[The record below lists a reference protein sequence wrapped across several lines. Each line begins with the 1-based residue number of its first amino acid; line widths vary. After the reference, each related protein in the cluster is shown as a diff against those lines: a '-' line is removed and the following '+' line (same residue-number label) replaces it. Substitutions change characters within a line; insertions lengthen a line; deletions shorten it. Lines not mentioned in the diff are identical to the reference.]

1 MKVFNLQCQ
10 FGHSFEGWFQSG
22 EDYNSQSSKG
32 ILICPICED
41 NIISRIPS
49 AAHIQSTKSSSLD
62 KSNDEHN
69 KNINKE
75 VKKKLLEVAQ
85 QILQDSENVGDQFAN
100 EARRIHRNEAKSRT
114 IHGTA
119 TIDESKELKEE
130 GIDVLTLPLAPIK
143 KKKERLQ

>member
-10 FGHSFEGWFQSG
+10 FGHSFEGWFRSG
-22 EDYNSQSSKG
+22 DDFKTQNSKG
-32 ILICPICED
+32 ILVCPICED

-49 AAHIQSTKSSSLD
+49 AAHIQSTKSTVNKSS
-62 KSNDEHN
+62 NNFQN
-69 KNINKE
+69 KNINQE

-100 EARRIHRNEAKSRT
+100 EARKIHRKEAEART

-119 TIDESKELKEE
+119 TIDESRELKEE
-130 GIDVLTLPLAPIK
+130 GIDILTIPLPKTK
-143 KKKERLQ
+143 KPESLQ